1 MGTSTSLFVPTDVM
15 KISFLLI
22 GVLTF
27 LPYRLIDFEKEKKGR
42 RDLLFLFLPLW
53 LLVINGRSM
62 TSQSRYNRYT

>member
-27 LPYRLIDFEKEKKGR
+27 IPYRLIDFEKEKKGR